1 MKMPFFK
8 PNKYNVPQVAPVPA
22 DNEAVA
28 NGVYINEAR
37 RCFRI
42 DIFDKGTPG
51 TLESA
56 LGTLEIAKDILKH
69 QIPAWHAKQQAQRG
83 ILVPKGNGHA

>member
-8 PNKYNVPQVAPVPA
+8 PNKYTAPQVPAIPVDQPTKG
-22 DNEAVA
+22 
-28 NGVYINEAR
+28 NGVYINEVGR
-37 RCFRI
+37 SFKI
-42 DIFDKGTPG
+42 EIFDQGTPG

-69 QIPAWHAKQQAQRG
+69 QIPLWHAKAQARSA
-83 ILVPKGNGHA
+83 ILVPRGNGHG